1 MQMDASTLLDSATL
15 EVQGDVLTLTLGNK
29 GLKAKLPRGERGAAG
44 RDGISIKGDRG
55 EQGIQGR
62 DGQAGRDSTI
72 AGERGEKGE
81 RGAIGIT
88 PRFSIGRVV
97 TGDEASAVIS
107 GTAEEPILNL
117 VLPRGERGMAGRDG
131 VKGKDGNHEYIQL
144 HYAGS
149 SPRFTNEFITN
160 HCLVDGQL
168 DLPDMTESDVG
179 SWTILKTFTDLV
191 VNGCVEGCVRVPRG
205 EARKFVVISYGG
217 KYQFTGF

>member
-1 MQMDASTLLDSATL
+1 MDASTLLDSATL

>member
-1 MQMDASTLLDSATL
+1 MDASTLLDSATM
-15 EVQGDVLTLTLGNK
+15 EVAGDVLTLTLGARA
-29 GLKAKLPRGERGAAG
+29 LKAKLPRGERGAAG
-44 RDGISIKGDRG
+44 RDGISIKGDKG

-62 DGQAGRDSTI
+62 DGQAGRDSMV

-81 RGAIGIT
+81 RGQIGLT
-88 PRFSIGRVV
+88 PRFTIGRVV

-131 VKGKDGNHEYIQL
+131 IKGKDGNHEYIQL

-149 SPRFTNEFITN
+149 SPRFTNDFISA

-168 DLPDMTESDVG
+168 DLPDMAESDVG

-217 KYQFTGF
+217 KYQFSGF

>member
-1 MQMDASTLLDSATL
+1 MDDATL
-15 EVQGDVLTLTLGNK
+15 DVQGDVLTLTIGQK
-29 GLKAKLPRGERGAAG
+29 ALKAKLPRGERGAAG
-44 RDGISIKGDRG
+44 RDGISIKGDKG

-72 AGERGEKGE
+72 AGERGEKGD

-88 PRFSIGRVV
+88 PALTIGNVV
-97 TGDEASAVIS
+97 TGDLPSAVIS
-107 GTAEEPILNL
+107 GTAEAPVLNL

-131 VKGKDGNHEYIQL
+131 IKGKDGNHEFIKL

-149 SPRFTNEFITN
+149 SPRFHNEFLAA

-168 DLPDMTESDVG
+168 ELPDMVEADVG
-179 SWTILKTFTDLV
+179 SWTYLKTFTDLV
-191 VNGCVEGCVRVPRG
+191 VNGCVEGAVRLGRG
-205 EARKFVVISYGG
+205 EGRKFVVISYGG

>member
-1 MQMDASTLLDSATL
+1 MDAQTLLDSATL
-15 EVQGDVLTLTLGNK
+15 EVQGDVLTLTLGQK

-44 RDGISIKGDRG
+44 RDGISIKGDKG

-88 PRFSIGRVV
+88 PRFTIGRVV

-205 EARKFVVISYGG
+205 EARKFVVIAYGG
-217 KYQFTGF
+217 KHQFTGF

>member
-1 MQMDASTLLDSATL
+1 MDAQTLLDSAAL
-15 EVQGDVLTLTLGNK
+15 DVQGDVLTLTLGQK
-29 GLKAKLPRGERGAAG
+29 ALKAKLPRGERGAAG
-44 RDGISIKGDRG
+44 RDGISIKGDKG

-81 RGAIGIT
+81 RGAIGVT
-88 PRFSIGRVV
+88 PRFTIGRVV

-107 GTAEEPILNL
+107 GTAEEPVLNL
-117 VLPRGERGMAGRDG
+117 VLPRGERGMGGRDG

-149 SPRFTNEFITN
+149 SPRFTNEFIAS
-160 HCLVDGQL
+160 HCLVDGHL
-168 DLPDMTESDVG
+168 DLPDMAESDVG

-191 VNGCVEGCVRVPRG
+191 VNGCVEGSVRVPRG

-217 KYQFTGF
+217 KYQFSGF

>member
-1 MQMDASTLLDSATL
+1 MDAQTLLDSATL
-15 EVQGDVLTLTLGNK
+15 EVQGDVLTLTLGQK

-44 RDGISIKGDRG
+44 RDGISIKGDKG

-81 RGAIGIT
+81 RGAIGVT

-149 SPRFTNEFITN
+149 SPRFTNEFIAS

-168 DLPDMTESDVG
+168 DLPDMAESDVG

-191 VNGCVEGCVRVPRG
+191 VNGCVEGAVRVPRG

-217 KYQFTGF
+217 KYQFSGF

>member
-1 MQMDASTLLDSATL
+1 MDAQTLLDAATM
-15 EVQGDVLTLTLGNK
+15 EVQGDVLTLTLGQK
-29 GLKAKLPRGERGAAG
+29 ALKAKLPRGERGAAG
-44 RDGISIKGDRG
+44 RDGISIKGDKG

-72 AGERGEKGE
+72 AGERGERGE

-88 PRFSIGRVV
+88 PRFTIGRVV
-97 TGDEASAVIS
+97 TGDEASATIS
-107 GTAEEPILNL
+107 GTPEEPVLNL
-117 VLPRGERGMAGRDG
+117 VMPRGERGMAGRDG
-131 VKGKDGNHEYIQL
+131 IKGKDGNHEYIQL

-149 SPRFTNEFITN
+149 SPRFTNEFIAT

-168 DLPDMTESDVG
+168 DLPDMQESDVG

-217 KYQFTGF
+217 KYQFSGF